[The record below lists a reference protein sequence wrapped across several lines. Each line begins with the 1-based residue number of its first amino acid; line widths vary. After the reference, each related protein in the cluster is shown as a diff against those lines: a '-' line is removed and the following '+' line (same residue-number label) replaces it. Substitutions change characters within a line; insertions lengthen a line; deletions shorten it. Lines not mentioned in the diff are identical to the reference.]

1 MRFISDLLL
10 YVSDCEH
17 AVMLH
22 YPVEVFSVPLPRL
35 CKFKHLAVQIVFTNV
50 CDRMDHSKEL
60 ERGAVTG
67 CRCFKKSLCESSSLV
82 DIPQSALSGVILLQN
97 RSF

>member
-1 MRFISDLLL
+1 MIFYS
-10 YVSDCEH
+10 VSDCEH

-22 YPVEVFSVPLPRL
+22 YPIEVFSVPLPRL
-35 CKFKHLAVQIVFTNV
+35 CKFKYLAVQIVFTNV
-50 CDRMDHSKEL
+50 HSKEL

-67 CRCFKKSLCESSSLV
+67 CHCFKKSLCSSLV

>member
-1 MRFISDLLL
+1 MIFYS
-10 YVSDCEH
+10 VSDCEH

-22 YPVEVFSVPLPRL
+22 YPVEVFAVPLPRL
-35 CKFKHLAVQIVFTNV
+35 CKFKYLAVQIVFTNV
-50 CDRMDHSKEL
+50 DSKEL